1 MTPFERRLS
10 KLEED
15 RRPEPADS
23 LQVVFLHSP
32 EDMTDL
38 AEQDRWATGQMA
50 GQPVGGKQT
59 LCVHFV
65 RHRTAVG
72 WPAR

>member
-10 KLEED
+10 KLEEI
-15 RRPEPADS
+15 RQPEPVAG

-32 EDMTDL
+32 EGMTDL
-38 AEQDRWATGQMA
+38 AEQARWAAGQMA
-50 GQPVGGKQT
+50 GQSFGGKQT

-65 RHRTAVG
+65 RHRTL
-72 WPAR
+72 